1 MKPMIYTLNNW
12 QVMTISG
19 ELDAMYV
26 SEQRETFETLA
37 IQDNNVLIDLSEV
50 HFIDSSGIGALVF
63 LYKRLKAKS
72 FTLALICVQ
81 GQPRE
86 LLKLLHIDNT
96 IECHSTIKDFIIKT
110 NE

>member
-1 MKPMIYTLNNW
+1 MKPMLYTLNNW
-12 QVMTISG
+12 QVMTLHG

-26 SEQRETFETLA
+26 SEHRETFEMLA
-37 IQDNNVLIDLSEV
+37 VQNHNTLIDINEV

-72 FTLALICVQ
+72 LTLSLICDQ

-96 IECHSTIKDFIIKT
+96 IECYSTIKDFVVKT
-110 NE
+110 SE